1 MHFFLAQATTAVTT
15 TTTGAAAVP
24 PPPASVG
31 FFETPWGIALLVGGV
46 LVIIIALYLR
56 KRQADGM

>member
-1 MHFFLAQATTAVTT
+1 MHLFLAQATTAVTT
-15 TTTGAAAVP
+15 TTTGAAAV

-46 LVIIIALYLR
+46 LVIIIALYLK

>member
-15 TTTGAAAVP
+15 TTTGAAAV

-46 LVIIIALYLR
+46 LVIIIALYLK